1 MSFTVIFLK
10 LFIGVLLKP
19 IKLFGVLKTEA
30 FRKIQLINKL
40 LKYFDF
46 ATLMPQLDIMTFSF
60 ICFD

>member
-46 ATLMPQLDIMTFSF
+46 ATLMPQLHIMTFSF